1 MNYIEKI
8 EEFNRTFNQPIP
20 KEPGFPS
27 RKQCLL
33 RVRLLQEELDE
44 LKQAI
49 EDKDLVEVADALCDI
64 QYILSGAVI
73 DFGMQA
79 KFERMFNNVHQSNM
93 SKTCKNK
100 EEVSDTMES
109 YDKKGVP
116 TYAITHRGKWIIY
129 RELDNKVLKSI
140 NYHPANLKP
149 ILEGFKVECTSVPKM
164 GVKHKDITI
173 GNTYLADFK
182 NVRTY
187 ALKDD
192 TGQKNCYDCEH
203 FKII

>member
-1 MNYIEKI
+1 MNYIEKV

-73 DFGMQA
+73 DFGMQS
-79 KFERMFNNVHQSNM
+79 KFDKMFNEVHRSNM
-93 SKTCKNK
+93 SKACDTQK
-100 EEVSDTMES
+100 EALDSVIRYTEQGIS
-109 YDKKGVP
+109 
-116 TYAITHRGKWIIY
+116 TYTKPFNNRHTVFRVN
-129 RELDNKVLKSI
+129 DNKILKSI
-140 NYHPANLKP
+140 NYSPANIKP
-149 ILEGFKVECTSVPKM
+149 ILEGFGVECTSVPKM